1 MKTWLSAFSHWL
13 YNKTHT
19 VSVDHLELQNDELLS
34 RCADT
39 ACKLVSANK
48 KIQELEKQVN
58 HGLIDVEIRRTRVDL
73 VRIHVAER
81 VQMDFISESAWSD
94 IYPVIQEELARKIGM
109 QMLSDN
115 LIEFA
120 PMPDFPTGYGCTK
133 NVEAFVRV
141 AKKGW

>member
-1 MKTWLSAFSHWL
+1 MTKLLSWFSHWL

-19 VSVDHLELQNDELLS
+19 VSIDQLELQNDELLT

-39 ACKLVSANK
+39 ACKLVVANK
-48 KIQELEKQVN
+48 KILDLEKKVN
-58 HGLIDVEIRRTRVDL
+58 QGLVEVEVKRTKVDL
-73 VRIHVAER
+73 VRIHVAES
-81 VQMDFISESAWSD
+81 VQLDFINESAWND
-94 IYPVIQEELARKIGM
+94 IYPIIKEELARKIGM

-120 PMPDFPTGYGCTK
+120 PMPDFPTGNGCTK
-133 NVEAFVRV
+133 NIEAFVRV